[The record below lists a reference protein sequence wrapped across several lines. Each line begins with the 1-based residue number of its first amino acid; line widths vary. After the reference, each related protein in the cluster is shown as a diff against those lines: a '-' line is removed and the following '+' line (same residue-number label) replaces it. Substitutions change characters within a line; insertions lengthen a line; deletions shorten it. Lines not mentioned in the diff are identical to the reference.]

1 MSNKITR
8 VKGMY
13 DVLPQSSVLW
23 QRLEDA
29 ARANFVSYGYG
40 EIRLPVLE
48 KTALFA
54 GAMGETTD
62 VVSKEMYT
70 FEDRSGV
77 HLSLRPEGTAGCVRA
92 MIQNGLLQG
101 QAHRVWYQGAMFRR
115 ENVQRGRSRQFHQ
128 IGGEAF
134 GLPGPDIDAE
144 MIILLQRLWQRL
156 GLAGL
161 RLELNTLGTPQ
172 SRQAYRA
179 VLVEY
184 FQDHADELDDDSQI
198 RLHKNPLRILDSKN
212 PAMQELI
219 AAAPLMSEHLDMESS
234 DHFGQLRDIL
244 DAAGVNYE
252 LNSRLV
258 RGLDYYTKTVFE
270 WITEDLGAQGTVCAG
285 GRYDGLV
292 ASQGGRDTPAV
303 GFAMGLE
310 RLVALMEQIPSAADD
325 ARADIY
331 AVVPSAAA
339 MPQAMVICEN
349 VRDVLPQ
356 VRLEINCGG
365 GSFKAQFKRADR
377 SGAQL
382 ALIFGEKEL
391 EAGEISIKPLRDSQ
405 AEQQSVAVADLPS
418 AVAGLLNL

>member
-23 QRLEDA
+23 QRLEDE
-29 ARANFVSYGYG
+29 ARANFVAYGYG

-70 FEDRSGV
+70 FEDRGGV

-134 GLPGPDIDAE
+134 GLTGPDIDAE

-156 GLAGL
+156 GLEGL

-184 FQDHADELDDDSQI
+184 FQDHADQLDDDSQV

-212 PAMQELI
+212 PAMQDLV
-219 AAAPLMSEHLDMESS
+219 AAAPVMSAHLDTESS
-234 DHFGQLRDIL
+234 DHFAQLREIL
-244 DAAGVNYE
+244 DAAGVSYD
-252 LNSRLV
+252 LNTRLV

-310 RLVALMEQIPSAADD
+310 RLVALMEQLPSAPDSAS
-325 ARADIY
+325 ADIY
-331 AVVPSAAA
+331 AVIPAESSIPKA
-339 MPQAMVICEN
+339 MAICEAL
-349 VRDVLPQ
+349 RDRLPSL
-356 VRLEINCGG
+356 RLENNCGG

-382 ALIFGEKEL
+382 ALIFGEQEMD
-391 EAGEISIKPLRDSQ
+391 AGEVSIKPLRETQ
-405 AEQQSVAVADLPS
+405 AEQQSVAVADLPE
-418 AVAGLLNL
+418 AVANLLNL

>member
-13 DVLPQSSVLW
+13 DVLPQASRLW
-23 QRLEDA
+23 QRLEDE

-70 FEDRSGV
+70 FEDRSGI

-134 GLPGPDIDAE
+134 GLTGPDIDAE
-144 MIILLQRLWQRL
+144 MIILLRRLWQRL
-156 GLAGL
+156 GLSGL

-179 VLVEY
+179 VLVDY
-184 FQDHADELDDDSQI
+184 FQANAADLDDDSQV

-219 AAAPLMSEHLDMESS
+219 AAAPVMAEYLDTESAEH
-234 DHFGQLRDIL
+234 FAQLREML
-244 DAAGVNYE
+244 DCVGVQYE

-270 WITEDLGAQGTVCAG
+270 WITDDLGAQGTVCAG

-310 RLVALMEQIPSAADD
+310 RLVALMEQLPDNDD
-325 ARADIY
+325 AQAVDVY
-331 AVVPSAAA
+331 AVIPNAALMA
-339 MPQAMVICEN
+339 GALCICEGL
-349 VRDVLPQ
+349 RDQLPGLK
-356 VRLEINCGG
+356 LETNSGG

-377 SGAQL
+377 SGARL
-382 ALIFGEKEL
+382 ALVFGEKEM
-391 EAGEISIKPLRDSQ
+391 EAGEVSVKPLRDAD
-405 AEQQSVAVADLPS
+405 AEQRTVGVAEL
-418 AVAGLLNL
+418 AGVIAQLLN